1 MDGVSNFALYIA
13 NETSSGG
20 VEDATLNDTSSMVLR
35 FKDYPQGAL
44 ITGFAF
50 LVLMVVFGVLANTI
64 SILALVKSSKLNNA
78 TTALIVNLC
87 FTDLLFSATSTP
99 FAVTVFWNAGWAYGH
114 AVCVAYGVSR
124 FFNVGASIFTVIAI
138 TINRYVIIVKPM
150 LYRRIFSPGNN
161 LLVVTATWL
170 VTLSLLLLPTSG
182 VWGKFAWDEDI
193 GTCSVVPKNGKSSK
207 AFLFMLAYF
216 LPTLFFVV
224 CYSRIYWIVR
234 KTQKNLRQYSTSH
247 KSAAFVVNLM
257 KRFGGQQGQQDQQPV
272 SEERIQRHQKRTD
285 KDLRLL
291 KMVLV
296 IFVVFT
302 WCYLPLLLL
311 KAFRLLDNYPGVQV
325 VAYLNFYF
333 SGCVN
338 PIIYICMSR
347 EYRQAYRELFQK
359 KGAILSDST
368 GSQETPI

>member
-1 MDGVSNFALYIA
+1 MEGVIDLALHIA
-13 NETSSGG
+13 NETSSEGS
-20 VEDATLNDTSSMVLR
+20 EKANDTSSKVLR
-35 FKDYPQGAL
+35 FKDYPHDAL
-44 ITGFAF
+44 ITGFVF
-50 LVLMVVFGVLANTI
+50 LVLMVVFGVLANTV

-87 FTDLLFSATSTP
+87 FTDLMFSATSTP
-99 FAVTVFWNAGWAYGH
+99 FAVTVFWNAGWAYSHGL
-114 AVCVAYGVSR
+114 CVAYGVSR

-150 LYRRIFSPGNN
+150 LYKRVFTPGNN
-161 LLVVTATWL
+161 LLVVTGTWL
-170 VTLSLLLLPTSG
+170 ITVALMLATTAGL
-182 VWGKFAWDEDI
+182 WGRFAWDDEI
-193 GTCSVVPKNGKSSK
+193 GTCSVVPHNGRSSK
-207 AFLFMLAYF
+207 AFLFMVAYF
-216 LPTLFFVV
+216 LPTVFFVV

-234 KTQKNLRQYSTSH
+234 NTQKNLRQYSTNH
-247 KSAAFVVNLM
+247 KSAAFVTNLM
-257 KRFGGQQGQQDQQPV
+257 KRFGAQQEQEGQPV
-272 SEERIQRHQKRTD
+272 PEERIQRHQNRTD

-296 IFVVFT
+296 IFAVFT

-347 EYRQAYRELFQK
+347 EYRQAYRELFQRK
-359 KGAILSDST
+359 RSTLSDST
-368 GSQETPI
+368 SSRETHL